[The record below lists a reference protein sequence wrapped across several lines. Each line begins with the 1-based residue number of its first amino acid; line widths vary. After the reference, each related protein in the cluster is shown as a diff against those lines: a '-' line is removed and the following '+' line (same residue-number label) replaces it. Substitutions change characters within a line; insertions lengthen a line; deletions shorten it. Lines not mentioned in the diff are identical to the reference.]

1 MTGLES
7 GRHRTGKLG
16 TQSEKRYIDWP
27 IGVGTKYAD
36 LTAHGKHLQQRGLS
50 MPPEKG
56 GVVLGMSA
64 SPSCRF
70 ASVLDMRPTTEWS
83 LAETEACAISL

>member
-16 TQSEKRYIDWP
+16 TKSEKRYVDWP

-36 LTAHGKHLQQRGLS
+36 LIAHRKHLLQRGLS
-50 MPPEKG
+50 
-56 GVVLGMSA
+56 
-64 SPSCRF
+64 
-70 ASVLDMRPTTEWS
+70 
-83 LAETEACAISL
+83 I